1 MPFINVKTNADLT
14 QERMENIKS
23 ELGNAITVF
32 PGKSESWLM
41 VAIEDKVPMWFK
53 GKSERTIV
61 YAEVKIF
68 ANDITPSIAN
78 AMTAEM
84 TEILSAGTGA
94 SPSDIYITYSACKDW
109 GWNGGNF

>member
-14 QERMENIKS
+14 EETMENIKR
-23 ELGNAITVF
+23 ELGDAITVF

-41 VAIEDKVPMWFK
+41 VAIEKNVPMWFR
-53 GKSERTIV
+53 GRNSGTIV

-68 ANDITPSIAN
+68 ANDITSSIADT
-78 AMTAEM
+78 MTKEM
-84 TEILSAGTGA
+84 TEILSSQTGA
-94 SPSDIYITYSACKDW
+94 PGDSIYITYTACKDW

>member
-14 QERMENIKS
+14 AEAMGKIKS
-23 ELGNAITVF
+23 DLGNAITIF

-53 GKSERTIV
+53 GNGERTVV
-61 YAEVKIF
+61 YAEVKVF
-68 ANDITPSIAN
+68 GNDINPAVAEN
-78 AMTAEM
+78 MTAEM
-84 TEILSAGTGA
+84 TEILSDGTRA
-94 SPSDIYITYSACKDW
+94 TPADIYITYSACKDW